1 MIESHIYTG
10 EDYKVTC
17 RVLLLHYYHN
27 TMDMSVANSSER
39 TRLIIIPEG
48 AKLPIVSEDLCACGP
63 TSIMGFNESGSILL
77 QWRGMKYEL
86 PKGGLCDTT
95 TVYLENP
102 YLSRDEVSMSYEYC
116 EIDAVNAV
124 LAYYED
130 IRERQD
136 GNPRV
141 STFLHDDQDIVLQFL
156 WYIIEKG
163 YKGFYP
169 TYALLKSCKNWA
181 SLTITDIPTFTAIM
195 REGIKA
201 GCFATEYPNSVD
213 NLAELLQFNK
223 TEEVFGYL
231 PELQGIMQQLGE
243 AGNEMAEI
251 VASGNIPYY
260 EKQPRQDPEL
270 KHKTLA
276 LCYWDEHEADHG
288 YWLFVD
294 DEIRPGATADMGEMG
309 IFKIEDVKGNVIEY
323 TWDGNKYTLESE
335 YERETAAD
343 DVHELELKY
352 REQNLWTLLKNK
364 IFHVGLGQISSN
376 PNNKHDIE
384 ETKAAVIKLTERLIA
399 GGDKDLTALLE
410 ALKTNEDWICFDHG
424 GELSYLLE

>member
-1 MIESHIYTG
+1 M
-10 EDYKVTC
+10 
-17 RVLLLHYYHN
+17 
-27 TMDMSVANSSER
+27 
-39 TRLIIIPEG
+39 
-48 AKLPIVSEDLCACGP
+48 
-63 TSIMGFNESGSILL
+63 
-77 QWRGMKYEL
+77 
-86 PKGGLCDTT
+86 
-95 TVYLENP
+95 
-102 YLSRDEVSMSYEYC
+102 
-116 EIDAVNAV
+116 
-124 LAYYED
+124 
-130 IRERQD
+130 
-136 GNPRV
+136 
-141 STFLHDDQDIVLQFL
+141 
-156 WYIIEKG
+156 
-163 YKGFYP
+163 
-169 TYALLKSCKNWA
+169 
-181 SLTITDIPTFTAIM
+181 
-195 REGIKA
+195 
-201 GCFATEYPNSVD
+201 
-213 NLAELLQFNK
+213 
-223 TEEVFGYL
+223 FGYL

-243 AGNEMAEI
+243 AGNEMAAYI
-251 VASGNIPYY
+251 ANGDITCY

-270 KHKTLA
+270 RHKTLA

-335 YERETAAD
+335 YERETADD

-410 ALKTNEDWICFDHG
+410 ALKTNEDWTCFDHG
-424 GELSYLLE
+424 GELHYLVE